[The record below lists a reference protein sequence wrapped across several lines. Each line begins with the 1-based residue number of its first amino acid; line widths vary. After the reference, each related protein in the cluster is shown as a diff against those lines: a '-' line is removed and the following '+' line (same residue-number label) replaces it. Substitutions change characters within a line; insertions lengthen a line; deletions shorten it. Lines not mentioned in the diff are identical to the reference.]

1 MAPFGALSCAII
13 AMFYIKSILPLCIDV
28 DPQFRARLGSGSMQ
42 SLPKSRGVSS
52 GRRPRSRTP
61 SAEPLEPR
69 WLLSGAYQGRLAG
82 QAHPAVKILAHTPAE
97 IRHVR
102 QEAARIDP
110 TKTNSQVDTV
120 LHTFGGAVNG
130 VPDGWQPWGSLTP
143 VKTSSGLVIFGRTT
157 YGGQYGDGVLFKMN
171 PSGSGYTIVHAFA
184 GTSNGDGANPHHDE
198 MRQEGNTL
206 YGTTL
211 VGGTYN
217 QGIIFSI
224 NTDGTDY
231 KVLYSF
237 GGGTGDGEQPHSSPT
252 PHGPVLYGLT
262 AKGGADDEGVIY
274 QINTNGSGFKVLY
287 SFRTVTGSE
296 PHGFVTVVGHDLY
309 GMTDLG
315 GAGKAGTVFRFDLLS
330 HKYTVLHSFK
340 GGLHDGALPNHG
352 GLIAVGDRLYGLT
365 DKGGRS
371 NNGVLFEISTDGM
384 DFKIL
389 HAFGKNT
396 DGANPRGSLT
406 LYGNRLYG
414 MTTNGGAAGF
424 GTVFSVSVKGCH
436 YQTLYSFQ
444 GPTSDGV
451 DGLDNVFISNG
462 VLYGMTMEGGPGT
475 AGGSA
480 IPMGSSS
487 PCLCRRRTCEADEGL
502 EGSPIAKNTQAVV
515 KTRVVVPGLLRQFA

>member
-1 MAPFGALSCAII
+1 MGPSIFPASERPWTLCSVATSGSGLRMSVAPFGALSCAII

-69 WLLSGAYQGRLAG
+69 CLLSGAYQGRLAG
-82 QAHPAVKILAHTPAE
+82 QAHPAVKILLALQPRSGTFDKT
-97 IRHVR
+97 
-102 QEAARIDP
+102 ARIDP

-237 GGGTGDGEQPHSSPT
+237 GGGRATARAAQQPDAPW
-252 PHGPVLYGLT
+252 PGPLR
-262 AKGGADDEGVIY
+262 I
-274 QINTNGSGFKVLY
+274 
-287 SFRTVTGSE
+287 
-296 PHGFVTVVGHDLY
+296 
-309 GMTDLG
+309 
-315 GAGKAGTVFRFDLLS
+315 
-330 HKYTVLHSFK
+330 
-340 GGLHDGALPNHG
+340 
-352 GLIAVGDRLYGLT
+352 DRQ
-365 DKGGRS
+365 GGR
-371 NNGVLFEISTDGM
+371 G
-384 DFKIL
+384 
-389 HAFGKNT
+389 
-396 DGANPRGSLT
+396 
-406 LYGNRLYG
+406 
-414 MTTNGGAAGF
+414 
-424 GTVFSVSVKGCH
+424 
-436 YQTLYSFQ
+436 
-444 GPTSDGV
+444 
-451 DGLDNVFISNG
+451 
-462 VLYGMTMEGGPGT
+462 
-475 AGGSA
+475 
-480 IPMGSSS
+480 
-487 PCLCRRRTCEADEGL
+487 
-502 EGSPIAKNTQAVV
+502 
-515 KTRVVVPGLLRQFA
+515 